1 MEVDWGGNIRV
12 KHTSE
17 CMLFEVDWGAHETHQ
32 NGHSFTE
39 VDREGHDPSLYLMDG
54 CILSEA
60 DWGGHDPSL

>member
-32 NGHSFTE
+32 NGHSITE

-60 DWGGHDPSL
+60 DWEGHDPSH